1 MDMKLLLLPISS
13 LNRVGPA
20 VTKLLT
26 GLVGQNKI
34 SNLLLHKPNRGEKI
48 LIAPHLAEV
57 EHNALVIIKAK
68 VETHIKP
75 SRPRQPHKVI
85 CYTPSGYVSLI
96 FFKIFPGQLSK
107 MPIGAEIS
115 VLGNL
120 EKAAGE
126 NKITH
131 PQEILPLDHTFMLPK
146 VNVTYPLS
154 GTISQKLIGGRIRDV
169 LKRVDDEYE
178 EWIDADILKQ
188 NNWTG
193 FGSAFKTLHFFG
205 NGDFNAQTQEK
216 ARQRLAFDEL
226 LAWQMASLLAKS
238 DSGKTKKF
246 SEAEINLVDGFLKS
260 LPFQPTHA
268 QLKAIQDITSEISSH
283 KKMLR
288 LLQGDVGS
296 GKTLVAIASCLQT
309 ISHKKQACIIAP
321 TTVLAKQHMSYFS
334 HFLKESKLN
343 IELITSATTKKQK
356 EKLIEN
362 LAESKIDILIGTH
375 AILED
380 DIKFQDLGLAI
391 IDEQHRF
398 GVMQRLKLV
407 EKGPDVDVLLMS
419 ATPIPRSLMMGLYGD
434 MDISVLDEKPKNR
447 QAIDTLVMSEKKTE
461 NIYDAVKRTM
471 AKGEKIYWIC
481 PAIEESEEVELANVN
496 AKFKDLSA
504 IFEAENIALLH
515 GKMKEKEKDQIMNDF
530 SNPDGKAKLL
540 ISTTVIE
547 VGVDVP
553 DATVIVIENAEHF
566 GLSQL
571 HQLRGRVGRSDK
583 KSFCILLYGKKFGAN
598 GRARLDILRQSNDG
612 FFIAE
617 EDLKMRGSGEI
628 LGTKQSGFPEF
639 RIADLSIDNAL
650 LKIAFQQANS
660 ILTSKTL
667 TTDRDLIAKNNVKYR
682 YLLQFFNH
690 DDCLEIM
697 HGG

>member
-26 GLVGQNKI
+26 GLVGHNKI
-34 SNLLLHKPNRGEKI
+34 SNLLLHKPTRGEKI
-48 LIAPHLAEV
+48 VIAPNLAEV
-57 EHNALVIIKAK
+57 ENNALVILKAK

-75 SRPRQPHKVI
+75 ERPRQPHKVI
-85 CYTPSGYVSLI
+85 CRTPSGYVSLI
-96 FFKIFPGQLSK
+96 FFKIFPSQLSK
-107 MPIGAEIS
+107 MPIGSEIS
-115 VLGNL
+115 ILGNL
-120 EKAAGE
+120 EKTAGE
-126 NKITH
+126 NRITH
-131 PQEILPLDHTFMLPK
+131 PSEILPVDHTFMLPQT
-146 VNVTYPLS
+146 NVIYPLS

-169 LKRVDDEYE
+169 LKRMDDAYE
-178 EWIDADILKQ
+178 EWIDADILTQ
-188 NNWTG
+188 HNWPG
-193 FGSAFKTLHFFG
+193 FGSAFKTLHYFG
-205 NGDFNAQTQEK
+205 NGAVNSATQEK
-216 ARQRLAFDEL
+216 ARQRLAYDEL
-226 LAWQMASLLAKS
+226 LAWQMAGILAKS
-238 DSGKTKKF
+238 DVSKTKKF
-246 SEAEINLVDGFLKS
+246 SPSDINLVDGFLQS
-260 LPFQPTHA
+260 LPFQPTNA
-268 QLKAIQDITSEISSH
+268 QLKAIKDITTDICSH

-296 GKTLVAIASCLQT
+296 GKTLVAIASCLQS
-309 ISHKKQACIIAP
+309 ISQHKQTCIIAP
-321 TTVLAKQHMSYFS
+321 TTVLAKQHMSYVS
-334 HFLKESKLN
+334 HFLKESQLT
-343 IELITSATTKKQK
+343 IQLITSATTKKQK
-356 EKLIEN
+356 ETLAAN
-362 LAESKIDILIGTH
+362 LRAGKIDILIGTH
-375 AILED
+375 AVLED
-380 DIKFQDLGLAI
+380 DIQFKDLGLAI

-434 MDISVLDEKPKNR
+434 MDISILDEKPKNR
-447 QAIDTLVMSEKKTE
+447 QEIDTLVMSEKKVD

-471 AKGEKIYWIC
+471 DKGEKIYWIC
-481 PAIEESEEVELANVN
+481 PAIEDSEEVELANVN

-504 IFEAENIALLH
+504 IFKAESVALLH
-515 GKMKEKEKDQIMNDF
+515 GKMKEKEKDHIMNDF
-530 SNPDGKAKLL
+530 SDPHGKAKLL

-598 GRARLDILRQSNDG
+598 GRARLNILRQSNDG

-639 RIADLSIDNAL
+639 RIADLSIDNEL
-650 LKIAFQQANS
+650 LKIAFQQATN
-660 ILTSKTL
+660 ILNEHTL
-667 TTDRDLIAKNNVKYR
+667 KTDRDLIVKNNIKYR